1 MRFGPAGIPLSTTG
15 GVFEGVQDTAR
26 LGLGAFEVEFVR
38 GVKMGDE
45 YAERVG
51 GEARKLEISLSAH
64 CPYWINCAAKE
75 KAKLITTERN
85 ILETARIAKILGAH
99 IIVFH
104 PGFYMGRS
112 PQETGEIIKNT
123 LAGIIEKM
131 KQEKINDVVL
141 GLETSGKQ
149 TQFGTLAENLE
160 IARELGQA
168 VVVDFAHIHARGNGA
183 LKNKEDYKKIF
194 DEIEK
199 VVGAGALQK
208 LHCHF
213 SEIEYSE
220 KGERWHLELGTK
232 NSPPFKPLA
241 EVIAENGYDGTII
254 CESPLLEQD
263 ALRMK
268 KILEEAIKKSR

>member
-1 MRFGPAGIPLSTTG
+1 TG

-38 GVKMGDE
+38 GVRMGDE
-45 YAERVG
+45 YAARVG
-51 GEARKLEISLSAH
+51 EEARKLNISLSAH

-75 KAKLITTERN
+75 KAKLATTERN
-85 ILETARIAKILGAH
+85 ILETARIAKILGAR

-112 PQETGEIIKNT
+112 PQETGRIIKNT
-123 LAGIIEKM
+123 LAGILEKM
-131 KQEKINDVVL
+131 KQEKISGVVL

-149 TQFGTLAENLE
+149 AQFGTLAENLE

-168 VVVDFAHIHARGNGA
+168 VVVDFAHIHARGNGS
-183 LKNKEDYKKIF
+183 LKNKEDYKNIF

-199 VVGAGALQK
+199 AMGAPALKK
-208 LHCHF
+208 LHAHF
-213 SEIEYSE
+213 SEIEFSE

-232 NSPPFKPLA
+232 NSPPFRPLA
-241 EVIAENGYDGTII
+241 EVIAENGYDGSMI

-268 KILEEAIKKSR
+268 KIMEEAIKKSR

>member
-1 MRFGPAGIPLSTTG
+1 MRFGPAGIPLCTTG
-15 GVFEGVQDTAR
+15 GVFEGVEDTAR

-38 GVKMGDE
+38 GVSMSED
-45 YAERVG
+45 YAARVG
-51 GEARKLEISLSAH
+51 EQARKLEISLSAH

-85 ILETARIAKILGAH
+85 ILETARIARILGAR

-112 PQETGEIIKNT
+112 PGETSALIKKT
-123 LAGIIEKM
+123 LAGILEKM
-131 KQEKINDVVL
+131 KQEKLSEVVL

-149 TQFGTLAENLE
+149 TQFGTLSENLE
-160 IARELGQA
+160 IAAEFGQA

-194 DEIEK
+194 DEMEK
-199 VVGAGALQK
+199 VMGAPALKK
-208 LHCHF
+208 LHAHF

-268 KILEEAIKKSR
+268 KILDEAIKKSR